1 MINGFSDQ
9 GVAYDV
15 LSKRPKSLDEAINLL
30 TWHHSWKSS
39 LRPTKS
45 DDESDT
51 NSDNESDGHE
61 VRCVNQKRF
70 ITEERLQQFGREL
83 RSSITKDVTQSVME
97 SIQFQGDITLK
108 DM

>member
-1 MINGFSDQ
+1 MK
-9 GVAYDV
+9 VMV
-15 LSKRPKSLDEAINLL
+15 MK
-30 TWHHSWKSS
+30 
-39 LRPTKS
+39 
-45 DDESDT
+45 
-51 NSDNESDGHE
+51 

-108 DM
+108 DMWYHLAFQSDIT